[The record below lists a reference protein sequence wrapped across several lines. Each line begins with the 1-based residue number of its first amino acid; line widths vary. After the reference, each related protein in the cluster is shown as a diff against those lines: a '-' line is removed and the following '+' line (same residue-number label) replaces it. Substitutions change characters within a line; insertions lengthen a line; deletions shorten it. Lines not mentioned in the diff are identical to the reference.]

1 MFVQWIKTNAFLW
14 RPICYGTIL
23 TRVLLLLSWA
33 ACSLIISWAL
43 TFFDSVWKN
52 SRITQDT
59 YKIWTQWRQVCGSS
73 GFVQG
78 TGVSTWP
85 LAAEIWR
92 HSRTGVTLQGAWAVI
107 GSSSLKKTD
116 YAQLN
121 HILRKNCLEV
131 GNITDKGWG
140 MSIYQSRLYSQL
152 TKEKIQE
159 PSVYATVPGATK
171 ENFSVAL
178 CNSRRLEIS
187 SSQWHNPGL

>member
-1 MFVQWIKTNAFLW
+1 M
-14 RPICYGTIL
+14 
-23 TRVLLLLSWA
+23 S
-33 ACSLIISWAL
+33 
-43 TFFDSVWKN
+43 TFFHSVWKN

-140 MSIYQSRLYSQL
+140 ISIYQSRWNSQFQEIGNKFQPVAQSRALKSYSCHWNRFDCEHI
-152 TKEKIQE
+152 KD
-159 PSVYATVPGATK
+159 
-171 ENFSVAL
+171 
-178 CNSRRLEIS
+178 R
-187 SSQWHNPGL
+187 